1 MVEPMPH
8 QLMGYD
14 RAITMFSP
22 DGRLL
27 QVEYA
32 KKTVRQGSTAV
43 GMVCSDGVLFVT
55 DKRIVDSLIVP
66 ESVEKI
72 WQIDDHMGATAS
84 GILSDARVLIE
95 RAQLKA
101 QQHRV
106 TYDSPVDVITIVKD
120 IANLKQIC
128 TQSGGLR
135 PFGVSVLI
143 AGIDGNTPRLYETDP
158 TGIFFEYKASVIG
171 EGEVDVEEIL
181 QKEYKPEIT
190 IEAGLNL
197 CLSALKKVLGD
208 NFSLERIDAF
218 VDRLN
223 GITNITDTINNEI
236 ETIIDKAHKQFFDD
250 GLLDDLNM
258 SVALAS
264 IFDLIREVNILCDK
278 NTVNKDGAFIV
289 LTFFKLCDKVLGII
303 FTDDKED
310 IPQDV
315 LELVDKRKEERES
328 KNWSQADILRD
339 KILSKGYIVEDT
351 PQGQKLKKR

>member
-135 PFGVSVLI
+135 PFGVSVLV

-190 IEAGLNL
+190 IEAGLKL

-208 NFSLERIDAF
+208 NFSLERIDAAYIKKDEKKF
-218 VDRLN
+218 KKFSK
-223 GITNITDTINNEI
+223 
-236 ETIIDKAHKQFFDD
+236 ETIERN
-250 GLLDDLNM
+250 L
-258 SVALAS
+258 
-264 IFDLIREVNILCDK
+264 
-278 NTVNKDGAFIV
+278 GAV
-289 LTFFKLCDKVLGII
+289 KKV
-303 FTDDKED
+303 
-310 IPQDV
+310 
-315 LELVDKRKEERES
+315 
-328 KNWSQADILRD
+328 
-339 KILSKGYIVEDT
+339 
-351 PQGQKLKKR
+351 KKK